1 MNKGGTMKRII
12 ITVLLLLSAFC
23 LVCCGS
29 GGTGEEAGTTPA
41 SPAATETQKGET
53 TPGETPD
60 NGPLSFTLDGE
71 VLNVSLSLEEK
82 SAEASVLL
90 LPDREA
96 VESWREDASVVID
109 IDQVKT
115 DENGRAEVRLTL
127 PEDQPKALLVVTV
140 GESVYEREVR

>member
-1 MNKGGTMKRII
+1 MKRII
-12 ITVLLLLSAFC
+12 IIVLLLLSTFC
-23 LVCCGS
+23 LVCCGGKTTS
-29 GGTGEEAGTTPA
+29 EEAGTTPA

-53 TPGETPD
+53 THEETPD

-109 IDQVKT
+109 IDQATT

-140 GESVYEREVR
+140 GEQVYEREVR